1 MFLMLRFLT
10 AGETHGKCLVAIL
23 EGMCSNLAIDEKKIN
38 EYLCLRQGGYGRGGR
53 MKIETDTVEILSGV
67 RGGKT
72 LGSPIALLI
81 KNKDFENWKN
91 IMGTDFATDE
101 RKVTT
106 PRPGHADLTGAI
118 KYGHGDIRNVL
129 ERASARETAIRTA
142 VGAVCAELLEA
153 LGIKIYSRVVA
164 VGNVKDETGYEKEDF
179 EKRISASEMRMYDKD
194 AEEKAKKLIDEAKQK
209 GESLGGVIEVIV
221 KNVPAGL
228 GSYVSY
234 DRKADAALC
243 GAMMSIQAI
252 KAAEIGDGICNAYRF
267 GSDVH
272 DEITLEN
279 GKYKRRTNR
288 AGGIEGGMTNGE
300 DIVIRAYMKPIPT
313 LYTPLDTVDFLT
325 GEPKK
330 ATVERSDICAVSA
343 ASVVC
348 LAAAA
353 FEIAKMI
360 LDKYDSDDFNVLK
373 KNFDK

>member
-1 MFLMLRFLT
+1 MLRFLT

-38 EYLCLRQGGYGRGGR
+38 EYLRLRQGGYGRGGR

-153 LGIKIYSRVVA
+153 LLINICSRVV
-164 VGNVKDETGYEKEDF
+164 
-179 EKRISASEMRMYDKD
+179 
-194 AEEKAKKLIDEAKQK
+194 
-209 GESLGGVIEVIV
+209 
-221 KNVPAGL
+221 
-228 GSYVSY
+228 
-234 DRKADAALC
+234 
-243 GAMMSIQAI
+243 
-252 KAAEIGDGICNAYRF
+252 
-267 GSDVH
+267 
-272 DEITLEN
+272 
-279 GKYKRRTNR
+279 
-288 AGGIEGGMTNGE
+288 
-300 DIVIRAYMKPIPT
+300 
-313 LYTPLDTVDFLT
+313 
-325 GEPKK
+325 
-330 ATVERSDICAVSA
+330 
-343 ASVVC
+343 
-348 LAAAA
+348 
-353 FEIAKMI
+353 
-360 LDKYDSDDFNVLK
+360 
-373 KNFDK
+373 